1 MANNTV
7 RCTVES
13 MHYSA
18 CGMVPGDY
26 FEVTDDNLSLPDG
39 QAFCYFAIASVVPYI
54 YGKRDPET
62 GQDWLDSKPLL
73 ACPDPPEALYM
84 RLERVAGPTNG
95 ALDSATPHTGKDAS

>member
-1 MANNTV
+1 MASETV

-26 FEVTDDNLSLPDG
+26 FEVTGDNLSLPDG

-54 YGKRDPET
+54 NGKRDPET
-62 GQDWLDSKPLL
+62 GEDWLDSKPLL

-84 RLERVAGPTNG
+84 RLERVGHPTNG
-95 ALDSATPHTGKDAS
+95 ELDRYSDDFDKDAS